1 MDDTRLSDEQ
11 WAVIAPLL
19 PPQPAKGRK
28 RGQDREVLSGIMYRL
43 KTGCRW
49 RDIPKGE
56 GYAAGSTCHYWHD
69 RWTREGL
76 WDGLWQSILGKLWAA
91 GKLDLSQGS
100 LDGSHVQVKRGAT
113 AATGATRAKAA
124 PR

>member
-1 MDDTRLSDEQ
+1 MEDTRLNDAQ

-28 RGQDREVLSGIMYRL
+28 RSQDREVLSGIMYRL

-49 RDIPKGE
+49 RDIPKVE
-56 GYAAGSTCHYWHD
+56 GYAPGSRCHYWHD
-69 RWTREGL
+69 RWVRQGL
-76 WDGLWQSILGKLWAA
+76 WDGMWQQILGRLWAA

-100 LDGSHVQVKRGAT
+100 LEGSQVQVKRGAMRE
-113 AATGATRAKAA
+113 TGGTRAKAV